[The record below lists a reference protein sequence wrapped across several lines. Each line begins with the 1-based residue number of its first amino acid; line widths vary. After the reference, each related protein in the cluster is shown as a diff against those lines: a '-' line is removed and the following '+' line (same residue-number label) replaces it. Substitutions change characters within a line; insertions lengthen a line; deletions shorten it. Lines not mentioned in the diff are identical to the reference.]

1 MPTWYNARETVIQI
15 ETYCYVNYI
24 YSYIEEHAGHHMN
37 NKYYKG
43 VEKNLREKY
52 NLDLYE
58 DIFLMQQDLIIAF
71 LDTSDLNHLNLE
83 IICGNLELIAF
94 DDQPS
99 ILLSTI
105 MDAFDYNNTYGKVAG
120 RDKYYQQIHDQ
131 IYDFSKNRDVS
142 FPIIHNGIRK
152 WIRFNLFPSIQ
163 HNNIEIVYITDVTK
177 LHTQEEETFGKSH
190 IDSLSNLFNKYTF
203 DYHYGQ
209 MYLLPGFH
217 VMFMDID
224 NFKILNDT
232 QGHVIGNYALRAF
245 AKILDNISSDYARFY
260 RLGGDEFVGLIIGSS
275 DEVKQMANQIIEQT
289 RMIKI
294 DQTIAKIT
302 VSIGVMKANQS
313 QDLARKAD
321 QLMYKA
327 KASGKNQFIYEIEK
341 E

>member
-1 MPTWYNARETVIQI
+1 
-15 ETYCYVNYI
+15 
-24 YSYIEEHAGHHMN
+24 MN

-52 NLDLYE
+52 ELDLYE
-58 DIFLMQQDLIIAF
+58 DIFLMQQNLIISF
-71 LDTSDLNHLNLE
+71 LDTSNLNHLNLE

-131 IYDFSKNRDVS
+131 IYDISKNRDVS
-142 FPIIHNGIRK
+142 FPIIHNEIRK
-152 WIRFNLFPSIQ
+152 WIRFNLFPSIK
-163 HNNIEIVYITDVTK
+163 HSHIEVVYITDVTS

-190 IDSLSNLFNKYTF
+190 IDSLTNLFNKYTF
-203 DYHYGQ
+203 DHHYGQ
-209 MYLLPGFH
+209 MYLVPGFH

-224 NFKILNDT
+224 NFKVLNDT
-232 QGHVIGNYALRAF
+232 QGHVVGNHVLQEF
-245 AKILDNISSDYARFY
+245 AKILESISNDRNRFY
-260 RLGGDEFVGLIIGSS
+260 RLGGDEFVGLIIGS
-275 DEVKQMANQIIEQT
+275 DEEVKHMSNLIIEQT

-294 DQTIAKIT
+294 NQKNAKMT
-302 VSIGVMKANQS
+302 VSMGVMKANQS

-327 KASGKNQFIYEIEK
+327 KSMGKNQFIYEIEK